1 MSCEHRDDAG
11 AWVLRALPEDES
23 ERFAAHRAGCDECR
37 REVAELQMV
46 ADTLSTNDGAELHVE
61 RANDL
66 MREAL
71 IQEGELN
78 A

>member
-1 MSCEHRDDAG
+1 MDIAG
-11 AWVLRALPEDES
+11 
-23 ERFAAHRAGCDECR
+23 
-37 REVAELQMV
+37 QMV
-46 ADTLSTNDGAELHVE
+46 ADTLNANDGAGLHVE